1 MKAEASNIGSYRI
14 SVILVMIMLFSI
26 LSSPQMFNEI
36 QNNGIPE
43 GEPVTNQLGVGGYGL
58 ESPSIFGYVTNQ
70 DGVLMGGVNIS
81 LDGTEHYVHTDHI
94 GHYILEGISVGTI
107 NLKASKT
114 GCNDTVVSVEH
125 EGWTRIDIV
134 ILCYSDAHE
143 IFGSVM
149 DINTQIPLNGVT
161 MTLSG
166 EGNTFTTS
174 TDVGGEYSFIDIL
187 EGIYQLEA
195 NHNLYDSHEIEV
207 ILNKTAIASFVLKV
221 TEPANLSGDVLGR
234 RGTPT
239 DEPIIGALIR
249 LEGYSNSGDLV
260 FGPLDTYTDPEGH
273 YSFTDLPPID
283 YTLTV
288 ISMGYDAFNTQ
299 INLAP
304 GEDKIFDPTL
314 VLHAAEVEF
323 ELVSS
328 TYVTAGGD
336 SMPLGGITL
345 ELKAQD
351 NSAGRK
357 INLTQITDSSGKATF
372 NHLVPPGAY
381 IVSIVSPTF
390 LFIDNIQLEFENRDI
405 SINNLEPDENRKI
418 RLDLTPRNG
427 NMFGRVASID
437 NLSYNVS
444 MLDFVDR
451 WSSWYYY
458 YNASNDCRIQF
469 IKGMYEVTEYCNPA
483 NDQSYLEGAT
493 ITLLSSTLNG
503 FQVNISNTIFTTSS
517 GDAKGAYS
525 MTLPPG
531 HYSIRFEKAGLE
543 TVTFQFPTPLSSGVI
558 IPIDTITLLPTWSD
572 VAGYMER
579 MPVVNAGSN
588 LINGPNRS
596 FGNAPLRLVSG
607 STTYSTNTTES
618 GLFSF
623 KEVEAGN
630 YILHVDHQSYAD
642 SFQVEVI
649 SGGRVVF
656 LKRSA
661 IPPNTAGIQIFHEQS
676 GGSGDTAWGPTGV
689 YVPAKIIDDQG
700 RPFELDFSSVNTP
713 TYQFAYGH
721 YEVYITLYGQMGGE
735 EVFRYDWNASSGSS
749 SIILSLTSYCPDT
762 SECYRTDTTAGVSKL
777 ATYRFFGY
785 VFDIET
791 REPIANAVVNLTA
804 DYYEYQCCDSW
815 GAPYLVTPVPTI
827 TDTTTT
833 DATGKYEMTATR
845 SGTFYSWH
853 LGGFNGG
860 YTIDVSASMYTP
872 HPLIYTH
879 GGWPPVYGTH
889 RMDFVLYQSG
899 KLVGTAINKD
909 TNIPIDSSTTEVRA
923 YSRGQ
928 MGLNDASG
936 NFVIDPLTPGLVTV
950 SLEANGYYSLD
961 KEVTILKGTPTNEVF
976 ELEPIPPPKI
986 LTTSPSNAPFAIW
999 TKNGTGQL
1007 KELTGFVLKNAKHNQ
1022 QELSMV
1028 DGFWEV
1034 KVDRHGIKALRPGF
1048 SDPVTSV
1055 WVEVKVVEACES
1067 LESITPVDTKFLL
1080 VGKKVGTSGSISTWK
1095 GDIDARELPC
1105 GRLEYNVH
1113 ASTGMGLE
1121 DETDWTEMKVFPS
1134 IPVFLVNMFMTA
1146 GSLPNIQISMAGTDF
1161 FEFKSEVMEI
1171 KSESLTNTHSLVY
1184 YIGDASLKANLGTVV
1199 NSPFTKTIGESN
1211 WIGFR
1216 DFEISVEN
1224 ASVSGKNGKITMDC
1238 YAKFTALSFE
1248 KELGP
1253 QGFGKTRHKIT
1264 KFTVAYKFGG
1274 KGIQLDG
1281 LINPGPSNPLTV
1293 TQNTEFRE
1301 GVTVTIEYTLEKDI
1315 KLPHVAGVIQMILS
1329 ELDLGKL
1336 VWQIKVGLE
1345 SDFSWALSF
1354 PTVSLQPPF
1363 MGMRMIGESLDIA
1376 LKLTIGAHLR
1386 LELFGSHGD
1395 LGIETVGTAEMTV
1408 ENLNNADERH
1418 LIMKRVHVIGQCT
1431 YSLKLLFYTKEGKF
1445 LKITF
1450 LDWKRGTESNAT
1462 LSYID
1467 LNDHISLP
1475 DAITNPLNSD
1485 NVSATLISSDERI
1498 SLSSD
1503 FYDQT
1508 AMIIARPNNSDN
1520 FDGID
1525 PNKIQPALIAES
1537 DDGQWS
1543 KISSPPVNIGPGSSF
1558 TPALHHLSDGRIMAV
1573 WSHISEVDEFKPST
1587 FILALASS
1595 TFNFAIYDP
1604 LTNEWTDPTSI
1615 DSSGGM
1621 RFAPRLS
1628 SFGGDV
1634 QLIWVED
1641 TDANPF
1647 TRQDGVIMHAIWSGG
1662 VWSQPQ
1668 MIPSSRGV
1676 ESNPSLSVI
1685 DGGSI
1690 LTYTRSNENNSEIII
1705 HIWQEDGGWDAGN
1718 SISNTNQTLT
1728 DSQTVQVNGQGV
1740 VYWIEN
1746 NALNSDGNIS
1756 DNSRIMIYQSND
1768 SQGIPLVFH
1777 DSDSEIYSLGVAP
1790 SIHGLYA
1797 VVWSEPSANQTLLKA
1812 RVCNQGTCNLEVIN
1826 MATENTYIS
1835 QIEAVVEVREGR
1847 LIVAYS
1853 VDSDNDSRIVK
1864 IATSDLNIIDSEL
1877 PDLTYPTTTSNL
1889 GATYWYSSQTE
1900 IHLNASDDRSGIN
1913 KTEYRINDGEW
1924 QDYLHPINVSQDGE
1938 YVVDYHSID
1947 NSGNIEPIN
1956 EIIFGMDATAPE
1968 VELDISHGPVSVDE
1982 NNTREIYIRLEAVD
1996 SGSGIS
2002 SIELLVNGDQKN
2014 LSEITTSENIFSD
2027 DLFTDH
2033 EANAPNHIKVIL
2045 ARGNHTI
2052 QLNVYDVAGNIATET
2067 LSFEVLIEITES
2079 ELENPS
2085 TDSTNTNVT
2094 DKSKS
2099 SSTTVAFAA
2108 VGSVGVII
2116 VLFGFLGSAR
2126 RKKKLAEK
2134 SSSQPRDAHTGR
2146 ATGKR

>member
-1 MKAEASNIGSYRI
+1 MKAEAPNTETHRI
-14 SVILVMIMLFSI
+14 SIILVMIMIFSI
-26 LSSPQMFNEI
+26 LFSPQMFNEI
-36 QNNGIPE
+36 QNNDNKDTDPIS
-43 GEPVTNQLGVGGYGL
+43 NQLWGGESSL
-58 ESPSIFGYVTNQ
+58 ESPSVFGYVTNQ

-81 LDGTEHYVHTDHI
+81 LDGTEHYTHTDHI
-94 GHYILEGISVGTI
+94 GHYILKEISVGTI
-107 NLKASKT
+107 NLRASKT
-114 GCNDTVVSVEH
+114 GCNDTVVSVAH

-134 ILCYSDAHE
+134 ILCFSDAHE

-249 LEGYSNSGDLV
+249 LEGYSSSGDLV
-260 FGPLDTYTDPEGH
+260 YGPLDTYTDSEGH

-323 ELVSS
+323 EIVSS

-336 SMPLGGITL
+336 SMPLEGITL

-357 INLTQITDSSGKATF
+357 INLTQVTDSSGKATF

-405 SINNLEPDENRKI
+405 SINNLEPDENRII

-427 NMFGRVASID
+427 NMFGRVVSID
-437 NLSYNVS
+437 DLSYNVS

-451 WSSWYYY
+451 WSSWFYY
-458 YNASNDCRIQF
+458 YNVSNDCRIQF
-469 IKGMYEVTEYCNPA
+469 MKGMFEVTEYCSPA
-483 NDQSYLEGAT
+483 NDQSYLAGAT

-525 MTLPPG
+525 MTIPPG

-579 MPVVNAGSN
+579 IPIVNAGSN
-588 LINGPNRS
+588 LNGGPNRS

-618 GLFSF
+618 GLFTF

-630 YILHVDHQSYAD
+630 YVLHVDHPSYTD

-661 IPPNTAGIQIFHEQS
+661 TPQNTVGIKILHEQS
-676 GGSGDTAWGPTGV
+676 GSQGNTAWGPFGV

-700 RPFELDFSSVNTP
+700 RSFELDFSTLNTP
-713 TYQFAYGH
+713 TYQFAYGN
-721 YEVYITLYGQMGGE
+721 YEVYITLYGHMGGE
-735 EVFRYDWNASSGSS
+735 EIFRYNWNASSGSS
-749 SIILSLTSYCPDT
+749 NIILTLTSYCPDT

-804 DYYEYQCCDSW
+804 DYYEYQCCDSN
-815 GAPYLVTPVPTI
+815 GAVFPLTEVPI
-827 TDTTTT
+827 TDTATT
-833 DATGKYEMTATR
+833 DATGKYEMTATLTG
-845 SGTFYSWH
+845 SFYSWH
-853 LGGFNGG
+853 LGGINGG

-909 TNIPIDSSTTEVRA
+909 TNNPIDSSTTEVRA

-950 SLEANGYYSLD
+950 SLEANGYYPLD
-961 KEVTILKGTPTNEVF
+961 KDVTILKGTPTNENF

-986 LTTSPSNAPFAIW
+986 ITTSPSNAAFAIW
-999 TKNGTGQL
+999 TKDGAGQL

-1034 KVDRHGIKALRPGF
+1034 KVDRHGVKALRPGF
-1048 SDPVTSV
+1048 NDPVSSV
-1055 WVEVKVVEACES
+1055 WVEIEVVEACES
-1067 LESITPVDTKFLL
+1067 LESITPIGTKFLL

-1095 GDIDARELPC
+1095 GDIDVRDLPC
-1105 GRLEYNVH
+1105 GRLNYIVH

-1184 YIGDASLKANLGTVV
+1184 YIGNASLKANLGTVV
-1199 NSPFTKTIGESN
+1199 NSPFTKALGDSN

-1224 ASVSGKNGKITMDC
+1224 ASVSGKNGKVTMDC

-1264 KFTVAYKFGG
+1264 NFKVAYKFGG

-1315 KLPHVAGVIQMILS
+1315 KLPHVAGVIQMILT

-1354 PTVSLQPPF
+1354 PAVSLQPPF

-1503 FYDQT
+1503 FYDQS

-1525 PNKIQPALIAES
+1525 PNNIHPALIAES

-1558 TPALHHLSDGRIMAV
+1558 TPALHHLPDGRIMAV
-1573 WSHISEVDEFKPST
+1573 WSHISEVDELKPST

-1604 LTNEWTDPTSI
+1604 LTSEWTDPTSI

-1628 SFGGDV
+1628 SIGGDV
-1634 QLIWVED
+1634 HLIWVED
-1641 TDANPF
+1641 ADANPF

-1668 MIPSSRGV
+1668 MIPGSRGV

-1690 LTYTRSNENNSEIII
+1690 ITYTRSNENNSEIII
-1705 HIWQEDGGWDAGN
+1705 HLLEDGVWNSGN
-1718 SISNTNQTLT
+1718 SISSTNQTFT
-1728 DSQTVQVNGQGV
+1728 DSQTIQVNGQGV

-1756 DNSRIMIYQSND
+1756 NYSRIMGYQSND
-1768 SQGIPLVFH
+1768 SQGPPLVFH
-1777 DSDSEIYSLGVAP
+1777 DSESEIHSLGVTP

-1797 VVWSEPSANQTLLKA
+1797 VVWSEPSVNQTLLKA
-1812 RVCNQGTCNLEVIN
+1812 RVCNNGICNLEVIN
-1826 MATENTYIS
+1826 IATENTHIS
-1835 QIEAVVEVREGR
+1835 QIEAVVEVSEGR
-1847 LIVAYS
+1847 LIVAYA
-1853 VDSDNDSRIVK
+1853 VNSDNDSRIVK

-1877 PDLTYPTTTSNL
+1877 PDLAYPTTTSNL

-1913 KTEYRINDGEW
+1913 KIEYRINDGEW

-1938 YVVDYHSID
+1938 YVVDYRSID

-1968 VELDISHGPVSVDE
+1968 VGLDISHGPVSVDE
-1982 NNTREIYIRLEAVD
+1982 NDTREIYVRIDAGD

-2002 SIELLVNGDQKN
+2002 SIELLVNGQQKN
-2014 LSEITTSENIFSD
+2014 LSEHTTVE
-2027 DLFTDH
+2027 T
-2033 EANAPNHIKVIL
+2033 PNSVKVML
-2045 ARGNHTI
+2045 VRGNHTV
-2052 QLNVYDVAGNIATET
+2052 QLNVSDVAGNIAIET
-2067 LSFEVLIEITES
+2067 LSFEVVINTTETVS
-2079 ELENPS
+2079 KPPPAD
-2085 TDSTNTNVT
+2085 TTNTDVT
-2094 DKSKS
+2094 DEPKS
-2099 SSTTVAFAA
+2099 SIPTAAFAA
-2108 VGSVGVII
+2108 AGSVGVII
-2116 VLFGFLGSAR
+2116 VLFGLLGSIH
-2126 RKKKLAEK
+2126 RKKKSAEEFRVTIGEVG
-2134 SSSQPRDAHTGR
+2134 RDDVTEKKDDNGQ
-2146 ATGKR
+2146 